1 MFCLKFC
8 IEKDDIL
15 LHSSGS
21 FLVAKSGKD
30 AHYVVSLTSGEICL
44 FVVITH
50 FQMHSFHL
58 NWCKKIHFLSKFRFK
73 KDRNFCYIELHKKLG
88 QHCSFDNDLMVFLQL
103 KKMEAMRNYCMV
115 EEGDRKLSDEWLSRM
130 LVNELKMNTEHIL
143 RNEFIKIASSQNW
156 RIHRNI
162 IMILI
167 L

>member
-1 MFCLKFC
+1 
-8 IEKDDIL
+8 
-15 LHSSGS
+15 
-21 FLVAKSGKD
+21 
-30 AHYVVSLTSGEICL
+30 
-44 FVVITH
+44 
-50 FQMHSFHL
+50 
-58 NWCKKIHFLSKFRFK
+58 
-73 KDRNFCYIELHKKLG
+73 
-88 QHCSFDNDLMVFLQL
+88 MVFLQL